1 MGYVCMYILGRDI
14 LAFGVDRRDSIS
26 GYWIMDTLWESLE
39 GSIHGRRAE
48 LGGIVRVEI
57 IFFPLSLLLRLC
69 SSAGVRDGCIII
81 IIIIISE
88 AHQLE

>member
-1 MGYVCMYILGRDI
+1 MGYVCNVYTWSKNIGFL
-14 LAFGVDRRDSIS
+14 GVDRRDSIS
-26 GYWIMDTLWESLE
+26 GYWIMDTLWESLQV
-39 GSIHGRRAE
+39 SIHGRRAE

-57 IFFPLSLLLRLC
+57 FSFFPLSLLLRLC
-69 SSAGVRDGCIII
+69 LSPGVRDGC

>member
-1 MGYVCMYILGRDI
+1 
-14 LAFGVDRRDSIS
+14 
-26 GYWIMDTLWESLE
+26 MDTLWESLE

-57 IFFPLSLLLRLC
+57 FSFFPSPFLRLC
-69 SSAGVRDGCIII
+69 SSAEVRDGWIII